1 MYPPALASFSNT
13 QTPKISLDGVEMPL
27 NEIVSLFLKN
37 LQTICQVGD
46 RDDAENEGASSMQP
60 SGQKKKEYIDQKLEK
75 RVEMLGD
82 EFGVLRDG
90 IKHILKISNLEA
102 ERNKYVLRRKELH

>member
-46 RDDAENEGASSMQP
+46 KDDDENEGASSMQ
-60 SGQKKKEYIDQKLEK
+60 
-75 RVEMLGD
+75 
-82 EFGVLRDG
+82 
-90 IKHILKISNLEA
+90 
-102 ERNKYVLRRKELH
+102 RRG